1 MTGLHRWALP
11 IYLLCITTAILWLL
25 RGSLTVANFTM
36 IYIFVILIIAIQRGT
51 QMALV
56 SSFVSF
62 LCINFFLIHPYYT
75 LIVADP
81 REVLDLIVFFMV
93 SVLVG
98 QLAAY
103 ARKQA
108 GFEEADRLK
117 TALLYAIAHDLR
129 TPITILKTSTSNLH
143 TLDERLSPVEREELI
158 QVIADEIDELDK
170 LIGNLLNL
178 SRLRVGAMTLDKQPN
193 SLEEVAGD
201 VAAHIYQHTRQER
214 VWLNMPSD
222 LPMVSFDYGLILQA
236 LTNLVDNAVRYEP
249 PLSQVELRV
258 VITSKIAQLWVVNH
272 GNNIT
277 PEEKNHIL
285 QPFYHGKNGR
295 IGLGLP
301 IAKGIIE
308 AHHGRLLLQDTTPKG
323 ATFIIELP
331 RETR

>member
-1 MTGLHRWALP
+1 MKLIHEKRGNLGYEKKGLLGLSAKILTVRYDNMVNRVFCQNKFCPLSIEGQMLALHRWALP
-11 IYLLCITTAILWLL
+11 IYLLCITTALLWVL

-51 QMALV
+51 QIAVV

-143 TLDERLSPVEREELI
+143 TLDERLSHSERQELI
-158 QVIADEIDELDK
+158 QTIADEIDELDK

-178 SRLRVGAMTLDKQPN
+178 SRLRVGA
-193 SLEEVAGD
+193 
-201 VAAHIYQHTRQER
+201 
-214 VWLNMPSD
+214 
-222 LPMVSFDYGLILQA
+222 
-236 LTNLVDNAVRYEP
+236 
-249 PLSQVELRV
+249 
-258 VITSKIAQLWVVNH
+258 
-272 GNNIT
+272 
-277 PEEKNHIL
+277 
-285 QPFYHGKNGR
+285 
-295 IGLGLP
+295 
-301 IAKGIIE
+301 
-308 AHHGRLLLQDTTPKG
+308 
-323 ATFIIELP
+323 
-331 RETR
+331 